1 MPIITSRAALEREIQ
16 RRAVYALTQCTDI
29 MTNVLHESIQANVYN
44 AYTPKVYER
53 RGDDGG
59 LLDIMNY
66 DAEVDPAD
74 LSITMRDNALGG
86 FDGADYSDDLDA
98 TVTQGWH
105 SNELNWGIRGRP
117 FYPVAQDILDAQSG
131 EVGAVILDAMKKGV

>member
-1 MPIITSRAALEREIQ
+1 
-16 RRAVYALTQCTDI
+16 

-105 SNELNWGIRGRP
+105 SNELDWGIRGRP